1 MSQKD
6 KTGEAEEM
14 QSGAVRT
21 FEAQSPRK
29 RTMTSIFTGGAQE
42 ALPRMGGQVSDAL
55 RVSFHTSILLRG
67 GSGISNER
75 SWTNENQD
83 ESWANSRQG
92 AKASGR

>member
-6 KTGEAEEM
+6 KCGEAEEM

-42 ALPRMGGQVSDAL
+42 ALPRMGLSDAL